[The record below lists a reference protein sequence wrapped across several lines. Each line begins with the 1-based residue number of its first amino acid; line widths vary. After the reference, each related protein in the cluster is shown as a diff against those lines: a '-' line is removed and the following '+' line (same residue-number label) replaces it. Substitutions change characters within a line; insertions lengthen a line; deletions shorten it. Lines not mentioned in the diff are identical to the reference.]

1 MTGSH
6 ILITF
11 AAVVVVLLVIDLFV
25 ANRRSVG
32 LVSAAVWSVVWIGA
46 AVAFGLLVLP
56 HYRDGAA
63 TQDYFAV
70 FLVEKAL
77 SVDNVFLWLVVFTA
91 LEVPKSAQRR
101 VLLYGVLGALV
112 LRFGIINAGALIMER
127 FTWILWI
134 AGGFLVF
141 TGYKMFSGRNHESDA
156 DHDSALTR
164 FVRGILPT
172 TDGFR
177 GEKFVVR
184 EGGKLLATPL
194 LLALVLVELA
204 DIVMALDALPAT
216 LAITTDVVVVMCATG
231 FALLGLRALF
241 YLLAGV
247 ASRLRYLKVAVAVIL
262 VYIGATLII
271 ENVVETYEA
280 STAMSLG
287 VIGVVL
293 VLAVIASLRSPEVG
307 SIDDDEAVGE
317 RIERIRALPWRQ
329 FEKWLSEHYQSE
341 GFRTLP
347 TGSGTDRDVDMF
359 LHREGQRT
367 VVQCKRW
374 ARSRQVGEA
383 VVKDLQGVMAQEGAD
398 QAILITTGTLT
409 PDAYAFAREKP
420 ITLIDGPRLQT
431 MLGERVSASG
441 EEA

>member
-1 MTGSH
+1 MTGTEV
-6 ILITF
+6 LIAF
-11 AAVVVVLLVIDLFV
+11 AAVVVALLVVDLFV

-32 LVSAAVWSVVWIGA
+32 LVAAAVWSVVWIAA
-46 AVAFGLLVLP
+46 AVGFGLVVLP
-56 HYRDGAA
+56 LYGGGEA

-134 AGGFLVF
+134 AGAFLVF
-141 TGYKMFSGRNHESDA
+141 TGYKMWAGRNDESD
-156 DHDSALTR
+156 DDQDSALTG
-164 FVRGILPT
+164 FVRRVLPT

-177 GEKFVVR
+177 DEKFVVR

-194 LLALVLVELA
+194 LLALVMVELA
-204 DIVMALDALPAT
+204 DVVMALDALPAT
-216 LAITTDVVVVMCATG
+216 LAITTDVVVVMCGTG

-247 ASRLRYLKVAVAVIL
+247 AARLRYLKVAVAVIL
-262 VYIGATLII
+262 VYIGASLII
-271 ENVVETYEA
+271 ENVIEAYEA

-293 VLAVIASLRSPEVG
+293 ALAVIASVRSPHIEAA
-307 SIDDDEAVGE
+307 DEEAVAE
-317 RIERIRALPWRQ
+317 RIETIRALPWRDLEQ
-329 FEKWLSEHYQSE
+329 LLSEHFRAE
-341 GFRTLP
+341 GYRALP
-347 TGSGTDRDVDMF
+347 TGSGTDRPVDMI
-359 LHREGQRT
+359 LKRDGERT

-374 ARSRQVGEA
+374 ARSREVGESA
-383 VVKDLQGVMAQEGAD
+383 VRDLHQVMVEESAEHAM
-398 QAILITTGTLT
+398 LLTTGTPTSEARGL
-409 PDAYAFAREKP
+409 AREKSV
-420 ITLIDGPRLQT
+420 TLMDGPTLES
-431 MLGERVSASG
+431 MLGKRVMASR

>member
-1 MTGSH
+1 MTGTEV
-6 ILITF
+6 LIAF
-11 AAVVVVLLVIDLFV
+11 AAVVVALLVVDLFV

-32 LVSAAVWSVVWIGA
+32 LVAAAVWSVVWIAA
-46 AVAFGLLVLP
+46 AVGFGLVVLP
-56 HYRDGAA
+56 LYGGGEA

-134 AGGFLVF
+134 AGAFLVF
-141 TGYKMFSGRNHESDA
+141 TGYKMWAGRNDESD
-156 DHDSALTR
+156 DDQDSALTG
-164 FVRGILPT
+164 FVRRVLPT

-177 GEKFVVR
+177 DEKFVVR

-194 LLALVLVELA
+194 LLALVMVELA
-204 DIVMALDALPAT
+204 DVVMALDALPAT
-216 LAITTDVVVVMCATG
+216 LAITTDVVVVMCGTG

-247 ASRLRYLKVAVAVIL
+247 AARLRYLKVAVAVIL
-262 VYIGATLII
+262 VYIGASLII
-271 ENVVETYEA
+271 ENVIEAYEA

-293 VLAVIASLRSPEVG
+293 ALAVIASVRSPHIEAA
-307 SIDDDEAVGE
+307 DEEAVAE
-317 RIERIRALPWRQ
+317 RIETIRALPWRDLEQ
-329 FEKWLSEHYQSE
+329 LLSEHFRAE
-341 GFRTLP
+341 GYL
-347 TGSGTDRDVDMF
+347 S
-359 LHREGQRT
+359 
-367 VVQCKRW
+367 
-374 ARSRQVGEA
+374 
-383 VVKDLQGVMAQEGAD
+383 
-398 QAILITTGTLT
+398 LIH
-409 PDAYAFAREKP
+409 
-420 ITLIDGPRLQT
+420 I
-431 MLGERVSASG
+431 
-441 EEA
+441 